1 MPAAAYGQI
10 YGFSADN
17 LANKIS
23 AAYYVYPHLSTVR
36 IYASTFL
43 RIYISAAI
51 IRGTPTHL
59 HCRFRC
65 RQHNNT
71 RELNRTDVTNN
82 DDFDARG
89 GTKHSIVAEIHVM
102 EGVAGEKLMSNMSDT
117 TTPVLN
123 QHTCV
128 VLTCPP
134 PSLSSGN
141 YLCFVQ
147 SATHSSPLISHC
159 VSIAVVTKVAGCI
172 IIATSSFN
180 RHNLHP
186 PFYFPHFTSTN
197 HSLTFFVRIS
207 GWPSRRLRR
216 AATLP

>member
-1 MPAAAYGQI
+1 MPAAAYGQM

-23 AAYYVYPHLSTVR
+23 AAYYVYPHLQ
-36 IYASTFL
+36 YASTFL
-43 RIYISAAI
+43 RIIYNSAAI
-51 IRGTPTHL
+51 IRRTPTHL
-59 HCRFRC
+59 HIRFRC

-71 RELNRTDVTNN
+71 RELNRTDATNN
-82 DDFDARG
+82 NDFDARG

-102 EGVAGEKLMSNMSDT
+102 EGVAGDKLKSNMSDT
-117 TTPVLN
+117 TTPVLH

-147 SATHSSPLISHC
+147 SATKNREHLRWMHGTTFSLMMSSLAI
-159 VSIAVVTKVAGCI
+159 
-172 IIATSSFN
+172 N
-180 RHNLHP
+180 
-186 PFYFPHFTSTN
+186 
-197 HSLTFFVRIS
+197 
-207 GWPSRRLRR
+207 
-216 AATLP
+216 

>member
-1 MPAAAYGQI
+1 MGPRQSNFRRILCLPA
-10 YGFSADN
+10 
-17 LANKIS
+17 
-23 AAYYVYPHLSTVR
+23 STVR
-36 IYASTFL
+36 IYASTHL
-43 RIYISAAI
+43 CIYISAAI

-71 RELNRTDVTNN
+71 RELNRTDATNN
-82 DDFDARG
+82 NDFDARG

-102 EGVAGEKLMSNMSDT
+102 EGVAGDKLMSNLSDT
-117 TTPVLN
+117 TTPVLH

-147 SATHSSPLISHC
+147 SATKNREHLRWMHGTTLSLIMSSL
-159 VSIAVVTKVAGCI
+159 
-172 IIATSSFN
+172 ATTDD
-180 RHNLHP
+180 R
-186 PFYFPHFTSTN
+186 
-197 HSLTFFVRIS
+197 LTY
-207 GWPSRRLRR
+207 L
-216 AATLP
+216 T